1 MNLVDYDCFSIMG
14 SMDSECTAWARFNEF
29 RIQKTSLGHTH
40 THTHTHTL
48 SPTRRIAPIILCKEN
63 YTCQI
68 KYKVQVLAQQ

>member
-1 MNLVDYDCFSIMG
+1 MTAFQSWGAWILNAQHGPDLTS
-14 SMDSECTAWARFNEF
+14 SEYKRHH
-29 RIQKTSLGHTH
+29 LD
-40 THTHTHTL
+40 THTHTL